1 MRFDDG
7 PTDGQSH
14 AGALGLGGVEG
25 IKDGLRNLWRQ
36 SYARISYRNQNLSG
50 LVPLR
55 ADGKFT
61 TSRDVLH
68 GLDAVEHQVHEYL
81 LQLDTVG
88 DDLGNIVGEVGAN
101 RNRVSSGLVAQ
112 KNDHFP
118 NELIYINQFPLRRD
132 LLEQQADP
140 LNDFF

>member
-25 IKDGLRNLWRQ
+25 IKDVFCNVWRQ
-36 SYARISYRNQNLSG
+36 SYAHISYRNQNLSG
-50 LVPLR
+50 LVLLR
-55 ADGKFT
+55 ADGKFS

-68 GLDAVEHQVHEYL
+68 GFDAVEHQVHEYL

-88 DDLGNIVGEVGAN
+88 DDLGKIVREIGAN
-101 RNRVSSGLVAQ
+101 RNRVPGGLIAQ
-112 KNDHFP
+112 QNDHFT
-118 NELIYINQFPLRRD
+118 NELIYIHY
-132 LLEQQADP
+132 
-140 LNDFF
+140 LNAQEWA